1 METIDITKALEVSDT
16 SFEQEVKNSEIPV
29 LVDFWAQ
36 SCGPCR
42 KIAPIVDEI
51 AEEYQGRIKVVK
63 LNTDENIRTAQ
74 EYSISGIPSL
84 LIFKNGEAVERLVGL
99 MQKSALQSSVEKY
112 I

>member
-1 METIDITKALEVSDT
+1 MSKALEVTDAT
-16 SFEQEVKNSEIPV
+16 FEQEVKNSEIPV
-29 LVDFWAQ
+29 LVDFWAPW
-36 SCGPCR
+36 CGPCR
-42 KIAPIVDEI
+42 RIAPIIDEI

-84 LIFKNGEAVERLVGL
+84 IIYKNGEAVERLVGL
-99 MQKSALQSSVEKY
+99 MQKSTLQSSVEKY

>member
-1 METIDITKALEVSDT
+1 MSKAIEVTDST
-16 SFEQEVKNSEIPV
+16 FEQEVKNSEIPV
-29 LVDFWAQ
+29 LVDFWAPW
-36 SCGPCR
+36 CGPCR
-42 KIAPIVDEI
+42 KITPIIDEI
-51 AEEYQGRIKVVK
+51 AEEFQGRMKIVK

-99 MQKSALQSSVEKY
+99 LQKSTLLGSIEKY

>member
-1 METIDITKALEVSDT
+1 MSKALEVSDAT
-16 SFEQEVKNSEIPV
+16 FEQEVKNSELPV
-29 LVDFWAQ
+29 LVDFWAPW
-36 SCGPCR
+36 CGPCR
-42 KIAPIVDEI
+42 KIAPIIDEI
-51 AEEYQGRIKVVK
+51 AEEFQGRIKVVK